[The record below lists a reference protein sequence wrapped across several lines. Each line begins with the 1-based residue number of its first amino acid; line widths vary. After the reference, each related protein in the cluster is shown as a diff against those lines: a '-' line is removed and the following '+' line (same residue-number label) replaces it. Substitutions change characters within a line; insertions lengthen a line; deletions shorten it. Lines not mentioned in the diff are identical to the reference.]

1 MRVKTISV
9 LMLLCLALQILTN
22 AAFAQYLDE
31 QLETNINK
39 VDPLFE
45 RSVPNLEEFKAKVEQ
60 DKKAISE
67 QIGQNKMP
75 PIADSGKIVNER
87 AKLESLDVLELDSIA
102 RREMAKDLFHNEM
115 FVDLS
120 KAGMQA
126 HLEDAKKIAN
136 GSSKMIG
143 GIIANLKDIGVD
155 CKTVKG
161 NIERDPEYFMEIERT
176 QERSDTIYDQV
187 LCEELRNKYNC
198 REDLTLKCSEKAI
211 RYTAWQ
217 QRKVEVTEEEL
228 DQKWGKNWVAGRY
241 FEDCWEQQKN
251 HRRFADY
258 VVEDVTHMTAGS
270 KGSWSYYTKIRE
282 YDPNVQIALKIFISN
297 KLGVSQ
303 DNIGHITTGYTR
315 NNNHRSIIAFLSYQ
329 YRDSY
334 EICSQW
340 YEDWSEVCIVN

>member
-1 MRVKTISV
+1 MRVKTISA

-45 RSVPNLEEFKAKVEQ
+45 RSVPNLEEFKNGIEE

-75 PIADSGKIVNER
+75 LIADSDKMANER

-102 RREMAKDLFHNEM
+102 RREMAKDPFHNEM

-136 GSSKMIG
+136 GSSNMIR
-143 GIIANLKDIGVD
+143 GIIENLKGIGVD

-161 NIERDPEYFMEIERT
+161 NIERDPEYFMELK
-176 QERSDTIYDQV
+176 QEVDSTRQDTIYDQHF
-187 LCEELRNKYNC
+187 CERLRNIYNC
-198 REDLTLKCSEKAI
+198 SDVLQLKCLQKERQWQPWQERTIDISGEEICRNYHHFLSQGDLYKKDRRGRRTKKYFYMNI
-211 RYTAWQ
+211 R
-217 QRKVEVTEEEL
+217 
-228 DQKWGKNWVAGRY
+228 
-241 FEDCWEQQKN
+241 
-251 HRRFADY
+251 
-258 VVEDVTHMTAGS
+258 
-270 KGSWSYYTKIRE
+270 
-282 YDPNVQIALKIFISN
+282 
-297 KLGVSQ
+297 Q
-303 DNIGHITTGYTR
+303 DNSVQHQLRSVIADKIG
-315 NNNHRSIIAFLSYQ
+315 AEF
-329 YRDSY
+329 
-334 EICSQW
+334 
-340 YEDWSEVCIVN
+340 